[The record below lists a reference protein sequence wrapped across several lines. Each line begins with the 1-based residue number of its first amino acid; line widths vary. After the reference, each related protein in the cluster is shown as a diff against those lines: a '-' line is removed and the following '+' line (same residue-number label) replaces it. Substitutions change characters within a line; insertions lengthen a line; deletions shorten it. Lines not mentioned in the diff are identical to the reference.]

1 LGQALP
7 ARAEF
12 RFWKGHTFSLGEN
25 TTRGVKNMMHIIS
38 SALISLATATGL
50 ALLWRARNAEIAQ
63 GGDGWRY
70 LILGFATFLLGEIV
84 GLVLVSVS
92 IQESLPNSIRGIFI
106 ALSPIA
112 IVVGL
117 LLVAIGLY
125 KWLSAA
131 QALLSESNT
140 VKKSNTD
147 LRKRVSK
154 DETLLSMIPA
164 VFYGATVFRSGKSP
178 KVIFEN
184 TKIEEILGYRMEEYE
199 ANPHLFA
206 SLIHEEDRP
215 HYASD
220 GNEFWYGKEFIE
232 EKRFQHKN
240 GEYRW
245 LRRYL
250 KTFRIEDDD
259 VIFNCYGCLFDITDL
274 KQAEVR

>member
-1 LGQALP
+1 MGQALP

-140 VKKSNTD
+140 VKKSS
-147 LRKRVSK
+147 RV
-154 DETLLSMIPA
+154 TC
-164 VFYGATVFRSGKSP
+164 FGTTT
-178 KVIFEN
+178 KVSI
-184 TKIEEILGYRMEEYE
+184 
-199 ANPHLFA
+199 
-206 SLIHEEDRP
+206 SLP
-215 HYASD
+215 GPWTPS
-220 GNEFWYGKEFIE
+220 
-232 EKRFQHKN
+232 
-240 GEYRW
+240 
-245 LRRYL
+245 L
-250 KTFRIEDDD
+250 
-259 VIFNCYGCLFDITDL
+259 
-274 KQAEVR
+274 